1 MENQSNRQY
10 RVNGRKAQEMR
21 HEKKHRKRKRIR
33 VLIVAGIIILLS
45 GMVFLGCFIV
55 RDRGKQDQNSE
66 EIGTLENIYDQIE
79 DKPEKNV
86 FNENDLNLEDLE
98 KLIVQAEDIELDDY
112 EQTTADKLKQRIE
125 EAKAVVDSQEADMDI
140 NTIGI
145 AYMHL
150 TVAMN
155 ALTPVQ

>member
-21 HEKKHRKRKRIR
+21 HEKKRRKRKRIR

>member
-1 MENQSNRQY
+1 
-10 RVNGRKAQEMR
+10 MR
-21 HEKKHRKRKRIR
+21 HEKKRRKRKRIR

-66 EIGTLENIYDQIE
+66 EIGALENIYDQIE

-98 KLIVQAEDIELDDY
+98 KLIVQAEGIELDDY

-150 TVAMN
+150 TIAMN
-155 ALTPVQ
+155 ALTPAQ